1 MIIMKFQIKQDKNKI
16 AKSTLAIVLAGSFA
30 FSPALTFAAQETTNE
45 ENIEK
50 IDLQTLSST
59 EEKSTEE
66 SDIKTEETPATIV
79 EDEEN
84 QLEDIQEDVP
94 SLVPGD
100 FFYFTKIALEK
111 IKLALTFND
120 VKEAE
125 LLATYANER
134 LAEAEVLLSEG
145 KENEALETIEKALDH
160 FESTEAIIEDE
171 KESDKTSTDEEIEN
185 NTSTNDRAPVE
196 DENNTEDESLV
207 EVEKMVSQNILSLQA
222 AMEKVKNPVAKAA
235 LEKNIK
241 KSYAKLAKKLA
252 KLEEKALKS
261 TLKEEKLED
270 EEVVDG
276 QEVVEV
282 EQEAPTTKIEVE
294 TETADLATPNEEN
307 IIAPVQEK
315 APSSIQAE
323 KKETH
328 AVVKQQQTQ
337 IKEEAKEA
345 KQEIKAIK
353 QEVKENRVEQKKKQN
368 NRKRLINQTSY
379 NRNQMEKDKI
389 KLTKEMK
396 NNMISVIKDK
406 GLTKSPYPLSSIHS
420 QPIKSILL
428 L

>member
-1 MIIMKFQIKQDKNKI
+1 MKFQIKQDKYKI

-50 IDLQTLSST
+50 IDLQTFSST

-66 SDIKTEETPATIV
+66 SEADIKTEETSATVV
-79 EDEEN
+79 EGKEN

-125 LLATYANER
+125 LLATYATER
-134 LAEAEVLLSEG
+134 LAEAEVLFSEG
-145 KENEALETIEKALDH
+145 KEDAALETIKKALDH
-160 FESTEAIIEDE
+160 FESTETIIEDE
-171 KESDKTSTDEEIEN
+171 KESDETSTDEEIDH
-185 NTSTNDRAPVE
+185 NTSTNDRALVE
-196 DENNTEDESLV
+196 DENKTEDESLV

-241 KSYAKLAKKLA
+241 KSYAKLEKKLA

-261 TLKEEKLED
+261 TSKDTNLED

-282 EQEAPTTKIEVE
+282 EVEQESLTAKSEVE

-315 APSSIQAE
+315 ALSSIQAE
-323 KKETH
+323 KKEAH

-337 IKEEAKEA
+337 IKEEAQEA

-353 QEVKENRVEQKKKQN
+353 QEVKEHRVEQKEEAKQQN
-368 NRKRLINQTSY
+368 KADQPNKLQ
-379 NRNQMEKDKI
+379 QEPKEKGQDKA
-389 KLTKEMK
+389 
-396 NNMISVIKDK
+396 NK
-406 GLTKSPYPLSSIHS
+406 GNEK
-420 QPIKSILL
+420 
-428 L
+428 

>member
-1 MIIMKFQIKQDKNKI
+1 MIIMKFQIKQDKYKI

-59 EEKSTEE
+59 EENSTEE
-66 SDIKTEETPATIV
+66 HDTVTEETTATIV
-79 EDEEN
+79 VGEETP
-84 QLEDIQEDVP
+84 LEDIQKDAP
-94 SLVPGD
+94 TLVPGD
-100 FFYFTKIALEK
+100 FFYFTKVALEK

-125 LLATYANER
+125 LLATYATER

-145 KENEALETIEKALDH
+145 KEDEALETIEKALDH
-160 FESTEAIIEDE
+160 FESTEAIIEAE
-171 KESDKTSTDEEIEN
+171 KESVETSTDEEIEN

-196 DENNTEDESLV
+196 DENKPEDESLV

-235 LEKNIK
+235 LQKNID

-282 EQEAPTTKIEVE
+282 EQEAPTTKNEVE

-323 KKETH
+323 KKEAH

-353 QEVKENRVEQKKKQN
+353 QEVKENRVEQKEEAKQQKKADQPN
-368 NRKRLINQTSY
+368 KLQQESNGKGQDKANKG
-379 NRNQMEKDKI
+379 NEK
-389 KLTKEMK
+389 
-396 NNMISVIKDK
+396 
-406 GLTKSPYPLSSIHS
+406 
-420 QPIKSILL
+420 
-428 L
+428 

>member
-1 MIIMKFQIKQDKNKI
+1 MKFQIKQDKYKI

-59 EEKSTEE
+59 EENSTEE
-66 SDIKTEETPATIV
+66 HDTVTEETTSTSIV
-79 EDEEN
+79 GEEPPSEDT
-84 QLEDIQEDVP
+84 QKDAP
-94 SLVPGD
+94 TLVPGD
-100 FFYFTKIALEK
+100 FFYFTKVALEK

-125 LLATYANER
+125 LLATYATER

-145 KENEALETIEKALDH
+145 KEDAALETIEKALGH
-160 FESTEAIIEDE
+160 FESTEAIIEAE
-171 KESDKTSTDEEIEN
+171 KESDETSTDEEIDN
-185 NTSTNDRAPVE
+185 HTSTNDRALVE
-196 DENNTEDESLV
+196 DKNKPEDESLV

-235 LEKNIK
+235 LQKNID
-241 KSYAKLAKKLA
+241 KSYAKLAKKLD
-252 KLEEKALKS
+252 KLEEKTLKS

-270 EEVVDG
+270 EEVVEG
-276 QEVVEV
+276 QEVVEA
-282 EQEAPTTKIEVE
+282 EQEASATQNEVE

-323 KKETH
+323 KKEAH

-345 KQEIKAIK
+345 KQEVKAIK
-353 QEVKENRVEQKKKQN
+353 QEVKENRVEQKQAKQQVN
-368 NRKRLINQTSY
+368 ADKPNKLKQESNG
-379 NRNQMEKDKI
+379 NGKDKI

-396 NNMISVIKDK
+396 NNIY
-406 GLTKSPYPLSSIHS
+406 L
-420 QPIKSILL
+420 
-428 L
+428 